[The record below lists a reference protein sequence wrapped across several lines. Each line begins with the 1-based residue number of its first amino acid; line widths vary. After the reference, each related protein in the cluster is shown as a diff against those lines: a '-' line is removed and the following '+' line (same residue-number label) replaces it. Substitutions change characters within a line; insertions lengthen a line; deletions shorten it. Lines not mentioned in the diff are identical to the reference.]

1 VAQRSSSG
9 IASAAG
15 APPKTS
21 SSRPVATYARRWTL
35 LLAAVPVVGFVAWTC
50 WHTANVASAFTG
62 HGNRLAFAWAVSFL
76 LLWWVPVSWF
86 ERPYKVTER
95 QERQLS
101 DLTVVVLIPIYNEDS
116 AALRACLESVIGQS
130 RVPDRVRAV
139 DDGSTE
145 PYVEISEWFLSAAR
159 AAGIDATWQRTVN
172 QGKRHAQMT
181 AMAGD
186 ESDVIVTLDSDSVL
200 DFRAIEEGVRP
211 FADPEVTSV
220 AGLVAVLNT
229 KKNWLTFLTAM
240 MYTPFTRGFRSAQSV
255 LRCVLVN
262 SGTLAL
268 YRGSVIRR
276 YAGVYE
282 NETFWGR
289 PMQMNDDSMLT
300 FYGLLH
306 GHAVHQPTCV
316 AYTLVPDR
324 MSPYFRQQLRWM
336 RGTFVR
342 TFWWFRYSRFSSPM
356 FWMPLLELVQLLLS
370 VVIPIALLMQPAARA
385 HAGELAIATLMVGAA
400 VNWTIAL
407 RFFMVR
413 RSDEPFWF
421 HFLLVAAAP
430 LAGLWRLFV
439 VKPLYFYAL
448 ATFWRIGSWGTR
460 EKGAEVGLGS

>member
-1 VAQRSSSG
+1 MSSD

-15 APPKTS
+15 VRPKTS
-21 SSRPVATYARRWTL
+21 NARPAATYAGRRTVA
-35 LLAAVPVVGFVAWTC
+35 LAAVPVVGFTIWTC
-50 WHTANVASAFTG
+50 WHTADVVAALTG

-76 LLWWVPVSWF
+76 LLWWVPLSWF

-101 DLTVVVLIPIYNEDS
+101 DLTVVVQIPIYNEDP
-116 AALRACLESVIGQS
+116 AALRACLESVLDQS
-130 RVPDRVRAV
+130 RRPDRIRAV
-139 DDGSTE
+139 DDGSDD
-145 PYVEISEWFLSAAR
+145 PCIEIRDWFLLEAR
-159 AAGIDATWQRTVN
+159 VTGVDATWQRTLN

-181 AMAGD
+181 ALATD
-186 ESDVIVTLDSDSVL
+186 DSDIIVTLDSDSVL
-200 DFRAIEEGVRP
+200 DFHAIEEGLIP
-211 FADPEVTSV
+211 FADPKVMSV

-229 KKNWLTFLTAM
+229 KKNWLTFLTVM

-262 SGTLAL
+262 SGTLAF
-268 YRGSVIRR
+268 YRGPLIRR

-282 NETFWGR
+282 NEQFWGR

-300 FYGLLH
+300 FYGLQH
-306 GHAVHQPTCV
+306 GHVVHQPTCV

-324 MSPYFRQQLRWM
+324 LSPYFRQQLRWM

-342 TFWWFRYSRFSSPM
+342 TFWWFRYSRLSSPV

-370 VVIPIALLMQPAARA
+370 VVIPVALLMQPSARA
-385 HAGELAIATLMVGAA
+385 HAGDLAITTLMVGAA
-400 VNWTIAL
+400 VNWAIAL
-407 RFFMVR
+407 RFLMIR
-413 RSDEPFWF
+413 RTDEPTWF
-421 HFLLVAAAP
+421 HLLLVASAP

-460 EKGAEVGLGS
+460 GKGVEVGLDS

>member
-1 VAQRSSSG
+1 M
-9 IASAAG
+9 
-15 APPKTS
+15 
-21 SSRPVATYARRWTL
+21 
-35 LLAAVPVVGFVAWTC
+35 GFVVWAC
-50 WHTANVASAFTG
+50 WHTVNVASAFTG
-62 HGNRLAFAWAVSFL
+62 QGNRLAFAWAVSFL

-86 ERPYKVTER
+86 EIPYKITER

-101 DLTVVVLIPIYNEDS
+101 DLTVVVLIPIYNEDP
-116 AALRACLESVIGQS
+116 AALRACLESVIAQS
-130 RVPDRVRAV
+130 RVPDRVCAV
-139 DDGSTE
+139 DDGSNE
-145 PYVEISEWFLSAAR
+145 PYVGIREWFLSAAE

-172 QGKRHAQMT
+172 RGKRHAQMT

-186 ESDVIVTLDSDSVL
+186 DSDVIVTLDSDSVL
-200 DFRAIEEGVRP
+200 DVHAIEQGVRP
-211 FADPEVTSV
+211 FADPNVTSV

-282 NETFWGR
+282 NEEFRGR

-342 TFWWFRYSRFSSPM
+342 TFWWFRYSRLSSPM

-370 VVIPIALLMQPAARA
+370 VAIPIALLMQPAART
-385 HAGELAIATLMVGAA
+385 HAGALVFTTLMVGAA
-400 VNWTIAL
+400 VNWAIAL
-407 RFFMVR
+407 RFFMIR
-413 RSDEPFWF
+413 RTDESTWF

-430 LAGLWRLFV
+430 LAGLWRLLV
-439 VKPLYFYAL
+439 VKPLYLYAL
-448 ATFWRIGSWGTR
+448 VTFWRIGSWGTR
-460 EKGAEVGLGS
+460 GKGIEVGLGQ